1 MEIIIGVFAGLLIV
15 CLAVASLTGRD
26 ESKHQSRAAHYT
38 DLNDKDAAARKRL
51 DAQAA
56 RARRDDPDAPENMFR
71 GATAYAREQAAA
83 QKKAYQL
90 QIAQERRATAEA
102 KRQEAAEKRKAKAD
116 AARAKL
122 KERNARER
130 EKAKLARAKE
140 RAKEKS
146 EQALANRVTSRSN
159 RQG

>member
-1 MEIIIGVFAGLLIV
+1 METVIAIFAGLLIF
-15 CLAVASLTGRD
+15 CLAVSALTGRD
-26 ESKHQSRAAHYT
+26 ESKHKSRAQHYA
-38 DLNDKDAAARKRL
+38 DLNAKDAAARKKL

-56 RARRDDPDAPENMFR
+56 RERRNDPDAPENMFK
-71 GATAYAREQAAA
+71 GVAAYARTQAAA

-102 KRQEAAEKRKAKAD
+102 KRQEASEKRKAKAD

-140 RAKEKS
+140 KAKEKR
-146 EQALANRVTSRSN
+146 EQLRTK
-159 RQG
+159 